1 MRFHLNAIVLLGL
14 IFVFSGCSEGGAV
27 QTQSPAEQFELT
39 DRVAMLMGGW
49 PHAKAITESGKATAF
64 RIKLDPD
71 QDYKEVMLGEGI
83 ELTPEQRSELVGLL
97 AKDDS
102 YGWDYAKGCEPM
114 PGVLVTFEDGATYAR
129 LRICFSCQMLGYKPG
144 QWEDFDPINGK
155 LVQWVKGVFPDDE
168 LIQKLGTEQQEHGL

>member
-1 MRFHLNAIVLLGL
+1 M
-14 IFVFSGCSEGGAV
+14 
-27 QTQSPAEQFELT
+27 QSQVPDEQAELT

-49 PHAKAITESGKATAF
+49 PHAKAITESGKATAY
-64 RIKLDPD
+64 RIKMDPE
-71 QDYKEVMLGEGI
+71 QDYKEVMISGGV

-102 YGWDYAKGCEPM
+102 YGWEYAKGCEPM

-144 QWEDFDPINGK
+144 HWEDFDPINGK
-155 LVQWVKGVFPDDE
+155 LVHWVKGVFPDDD